1 MTSSIP
7 IHKLT
12 KFSVIYKPW
21 QSGKTFEMFEI
32 VNEVKDPSYLHV
44 IFTDNYIIQGDQ
56 LNYRFYNEER
66 FQNMTPVLLNS
77 KVPSTPRSRNAELQT
92 CGARTYLDVQQIM
105 SNTNRNVV
113 ITPTN
118 LTKTRNVSA
127 YLSDIVAVRRA
138 LERSTPFDKVFVWID
153 EIDKNVKFFK
163 TEMLKLNSMSI
174 VDKIYGLTATG
185 LEQLFAAFGEAQI
198 NLSHPSPVLAEYV
211 GFHKHDFHITE
222 LTKTDTDSPDCEYL
236 TEVVKSNP
244 VITRPG
250 SKVFAPALPNITNHE
265 QLRDT
270 AFDLG
275 FDVVVVING
284 RQKAAA
290 GQDVA
295 AWVESRTSVLPLP
308 LDETQGVLDA
318 AIAKMAH
325 EHDWESKSVLV
336 TGHYC
341 ITRGITIQYGPR
353 DEFPYPSFLFTHAIV
368 PLLTSVR
375 KARSDKSRLAQL
387 KDWADFSQ
395 MAARVNGNY
404 GGIRAAPVKYYTNH
418 HGQQI
423 MLGLENINMKIA
435 FEYPQISWD
444 KYCDI
449 VENEIVQKV
458 QSSTNTKQKQEI
470 KYRIFKTADE
480 ARQFNKKLG
489 HRCYIRKP
497 GPDGFII
504 TGFGSWSSGLRIFAL
519 AEIVANISKSSHS
532 NNNGDRHCRT
542 VIPCYDDVTD
552 VNSARFVVP
561 IRPDDFHRL
570 DGL

>member
-1 MTSSIP
+1 MTSTLP

-32 VNEVKDPSYLHV
+32 VNEVKDPSCLHV

-56 LNYRFYNEER
+56 LNYRFDNEER
-66 FQNMTPVLLNS
+66 FQHITPVLLNS
-77 KVPSTPRSRNAELQT
+77 KVPSTPRSRNADLQT
-92 CGARTYLDVQQIM
+92 CGARTYMDVQQIM

-138 LERSTPFDKVFVWID
+138 LRRSTPFVKVFVWID

-185 LEQLFAAFGEAQI
+185 LEQLFAAFGESQI
-198 NLSHPSPVLAEYV
+198 NLSRPSPVLEEYV
-211 GFHKHDFHITE
+211 GFHKHEFQITE

-236 TEVVKSNP
+236 TEVVKSDP
-244 VITRPG
+244 TITRPG
-250 SKVFAPALPNITNHE
+250 SKVFAPALPYITNHE

-275 FDVVVVING
+275 FDVVVVVNG

-290 GQDVA
+290 GQDVD

-308 LDETQGVLDA
+308 LDDTQGVLDA

-325 EHDWESKSVLV
+325 EHDWVSKSVLV

-341 ITRGITIQYGPR
+341 ITRGITIQYKPR
-353 DEFPYPSFLFTHAIV
+353 EEFPYPPFLFTHAMV
-368 PLLTSVR
+368 PLLSSV
-375 KARSDKSRLAQL
+375 KKVRSEKSQLAQL

-404 GGIRAAPVKYYTNH
+404 GGIRDAPVKYYTNH

-423 MLGLENINMKIA
+423 MLGLENINMRIA
-435 FEYPQISWD
+435 FEYPQINKD
-444 KYCDI
+444 DYYNM
-449 VENEIVQKV
+449 VENEIMRKV
-458 QSSTNTKQKQEI
+458 HSRTSVNKVPEL
-470 KYRIFKTADE
+470 KYRIFNTADE

-489 HRCYIRKP
+489 HVCYIRKP
-497 GPDGFII
+497 GDDGFII
-504 TGFGSWSSGLRIFAL
+504 TGLGQSGMKVRSLMDVIT
-519 AEIVANISKSSHS
+519 NISHAQHRESTGTVHY
-532 NNNGDRHCRT
+532 RT
-542 VIPCYDDVTD
+542 VIPCYED
-552 VNSARFVVP
+552 VNDVASLKFVVP
-561 IRPDDFHRL
+561 IRPDDVHRI